1 MFKIYYIPLLHFK
14 KYIVLFTNKHQNVEH
29 RSVRV
34 KLKRTYHSS
43 ISNARRS
50 LCWLPAR
57 KLAEYTLLCITL
69 RAIYLYQPRYLSN
82 FLREYSTQA
91 QRSTSENI
99 PYILRSNSTL
109 VDRSFSDAAPRLLNS
124 LPLKLRCLSNVSSFK
139 KAVNVFF

>member
-1 MFKIYYIPLLHFK
+1 MQGD
-14 KYIVLFTNKHQNVEH
+14 LFVGFQ
-29 RSVRV
+29 
-34 KLKRTYHSS
+34 
-43 ISNARRS
+43 
-50 LCWLPAR
+50 LP
-57 KLAEYTLLCITL
+57 LLCITL

-82 FLREYSTQA
+82 FLSEYSTQA